1 MMPGSVRA
9 DERTRVSRF
18 AAVLDRDEFRS
29 ELDRLCVSEWRWGA
43 PQAVRFQ
50 PLKWHRE
57 RCTFEIAVKT
67 ETGWHSVIGKV
78 YGVERAGAFRMWE
91 AVWQAGFGPGAEF
104 YIPQP
109 LAYLPSMRILLEE
122 KIPDRKST
130 RLNSS
135 HMSISYAVFCLKKKK
150 KI

>member
-9 DERTRVSRF
+9 DERARVSRF

-67 ETGWHSVIGKV
+67 ETGWHRVIGKV
-78 YGVERAGAFRMWE
+78 YKRYKDTILTYARSKAPLP
-91 AVWQAGFGPGAEF
+91 PGHWNVVLT
-104 YIPQP
+104 IGG
-109 LAYLPSMRILLEE
+109 RIA
-122 KIPDRKST
+122 KQMD
-130 RLNSS
+130 
-135 HMSISYAVFCLKKKK
+135 VVLK
-150 KI
+150 